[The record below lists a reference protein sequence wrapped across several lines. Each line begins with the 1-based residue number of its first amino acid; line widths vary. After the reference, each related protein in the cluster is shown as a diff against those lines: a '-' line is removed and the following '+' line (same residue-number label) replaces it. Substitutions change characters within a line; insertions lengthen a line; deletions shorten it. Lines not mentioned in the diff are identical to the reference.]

1 MGLRGP
7 PSWDYATFIEYEFTY
22 YYDTSK
28 VMVTNGH
35 VWKNSKC
42 EILYGK
48 NLIFCNSFGIFRRFF
63 HIIWYS
69 DQLNTTADFF
79 HYFSYNKPK
88 VLNKISYV
96 KKCFEPIIFLIKI
109 IESPLLIPHESQN
122 MSHTVTVTVHE
133 SFRNDKSGSNGVSNP
148 ESINSISCWTQKTR

>member
-79 HYFSYNKPK
+79 HYFSYNKLK

-96 KKCFEPIIFLIKI
+96 KKCFEHIIFLIKI
-109 IESPLLIPHESQN
+109 IESPLPI
-122 MSHTVTVTVHE
+122 
-133 SFRNDKSGSNGVSNP
+133 SFERKFNIRSKNLHLSYSLGFALYEKYKIIIYFP
-148 ESINSISCWTQKTR
+148 RKLE